1 MRNRVGALWASC
13 FFLMAQGAQ
22 AKPFSYPYGGF
33 SQFADS
39 GSLRPFCRDLGGI
52 LGSATFHSGRSLGLS
67 GWDFGAQGGMQ
78 FYPDKN
84 DRILRNNGVKV
95 FGLPWVQAEVG
106 LPFAIDGF
114 VRGIS
119 YQGLTVAGGG
129 VRWSL
134 LKSNDKPW
142 TPQMLAAVVGHSVV
156 HQDFSASHLGANL
169 VSSMGSQMFTPYIG
183 VGFDLTHLQVRNTAL
198 DPTQNGVK
206 VTTFESRYTAGMQL
220 KPWQFFYIHVAY
232 VLMHGQSGTEAGM
245 GLRF

>member
-1 MRNRVGALWASC
+1 MKKRLGTLLAVC
-13 FFLMAQGAQ
+13 FIRAAPVAY
-22 AKPFSYPYGGF
+22 AKPFPYPYGGF
-33 SQFADS
+33 SHFADS
-39 GSLRPFCRDLGGI
+39 GSLKPFCRDLGGI

-84 DRILRNNGVKV
+84 NRILRNNGVKI

-106 LPFAIDGF
+106 LPFAVDGF
-114 VRGIS
+114 VRGIN
-119 YQGLTVAGGG
+119 YQGLTVAGVG
-129 VRWSL
+129 VRWGL

-142 TPQMLAAVVGHSVV
+142 APQLLAASVGHSVV
-156 HQDFSASHLGANL
+156 HQDFSASHFGANL
-169 VSSMGSQMFTPYIG
+169 VGSMGTQMFTPYLG
-183 VGFDLTHLQVRNTAL
+183 VGFDLTRLQVRSSIF

-220 KPWQFFYIHVAY
+220 KPWQFFYIHGAY
-232 VLMHGQSGTEAGM
+232 VLMHGQSGTEAGL